1 MTTPQ
6 LLLVIEARAGDAA
19 LARVQ
24 AALDAVRIASAIIV
38 PPTAD
43 GPTGNAAIAQVKP
56 LVQLLQAAGV
66 AALIDR
72 DVTLARATGADGVH
86 LVLGA
91 NTDVDPAAM
100 IASVRSTLGKGQ
112 IVGIEIASGS
122 RHDAMVAGEAG
133 ADYIGF
139 SGADQRER
147 LTWWAE
153 LFEPPCVAFGSA
165 MTPNRGV
172 TDPHEAADLSAAGAD
187 FIAVALNPAQTAA
200 DIQATLRAHAD
211 ALAQTVV

>member
-6 LLLVIEARAGDAA
+6 LLLFIEARAGDAA
-19 LARVQ
+19 LTRVQ
-24 AALDAVRIASAIIV
+24 AALDAVRIASAIIA

-43 GPTGNAAIAQVKP
+43 GPTGNAAIALVKP
-56 LVQLLQAAGV
+56 IVQLLQAAGV

-86 LVLGA
+86 FVLGA
-91 NTDVDPAAM
+91 NSEADPAAM
-100 IASVRSTLGKGQ
+100 IASARAALGKGQ

-139 SGADQRER
+139 AGANQSA
-147 LTWWAE
+147 LVTWWAE
-153 LFEPPCVAFGSA
+153 LFEPPCVAFGSG
-165 MTPNRGV
+165 TIPYQGV
-172 TDPHEAADLSAAGAD
+172 TDPHETADLAAAGAD

-211 ALAQTVV
+211 AMAQTVV